1 MELRRALF
9 KSQSQSRN
17 QLALQEPDFRIG
29 SVEIRGTQ
37 VMVDKVEVLNQ
48 EIQRLQA
55 ENI

>member
-29 SVEIRGTQ
+29 SVEIGGTQ